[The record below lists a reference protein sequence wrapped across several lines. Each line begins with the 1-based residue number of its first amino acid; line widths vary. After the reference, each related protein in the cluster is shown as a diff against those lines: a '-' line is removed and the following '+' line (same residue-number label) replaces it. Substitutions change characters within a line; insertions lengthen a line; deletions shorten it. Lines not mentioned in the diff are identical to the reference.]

1 MKRERDLR
9 RLAATLILVLGCGLA
24 AAALAQATPGDDVN
38 WQKARQLLQK
48 EQSGQA
54 LSAEDKAYLDH
65 AKEVRQ
71 RMIRSG
77 QRPPDA
83 QSRPAGMGPQ
93 SRPAPSTKP
102 TGLVPL
108 DQMTAQEKYKGEDGG
123 LYGGGSN
130 APPEAHRKAAE
141 AALAKVAPLDAQGKP
156 AADGKIVLLSMGM
169 SNTTQEFSRFVELA
183 RADKDISPKLVIVDG
198 AQGGQDAAR
207 WSDAALPA
215 WAVAEKRLQAA
226 GVTDQ
231 QVQVMWVKHARI
243 QPAKY
248 GEYPKHAEE
257 LKGHFLASLQLA
269 KARYLN
275 LRVAYL
281 SSRIYAGYAATPL
294 NPEPYAY
301 ESAFVVR
308 SLILDQTKGDAN
320 LNCDPARGAVK
331 APLLLWGPYLWADG
345 LTPRKSD
352 GLVWRPEDLG
362 PDGTHPSPTS
372 GRQKVGE
379 LLLKFF
385 KTDPLAKGWYLGGSS
400 GGREENK

>member
-1 MKRERDLR
+1 MR
-9 RLAATLILVLGCGLA
+9 RADTVNRWAVVLFLVFGSSLAAV
-24 AAALAQATPGDDVN
+24 ALAQSRPGDDVD
-38 WQKARQLLQK
+38 WTKAQRLLQR
-48 EQSGQA
+48 ERSGET

-71 RMIRSG
+71 KMIRDG
-77 QRPPDA
+77 QPPPGA
-83 QSRPAGMGPQ
+83 QCRPAGMGPG

-108 DQMTAQEKYKGEDGG
+108 DQMTAQDKYKGEDGG
-123 LYGGGSN
+123 LYGGGAN

-141 AALAKVAPLDAQGKP
+141 AALAKITPLDSAGKP
-156 AADGKIVLLSMGM
+156 AANGKIVLLSMGM
-169 SNTTQEFSRFVELA
+169 SNTTQEFSRFVEMA
-183 RADKDISPKLVIVDG
+183 RSDKGISPKLVLVDG

-207 WSDAALPA
+207 WSDGNLPA
-215 WAVAEKRLQAA
+215 WKTMEDRLRAA
-226 GVTDQ
+226 GVTDP

-243 QPAKY
+243 QPARF
-248 GEYPKHAEE
+248 GDYPKHTEE

-269 KARYLN
+269 RERFPN

-281 SSRIYAGYAATPL
+281 SSRIYAGYASTAL

-301 ESAFVVR
+301 ESALVVR
-308 SLILDQTKGDAN
+308 SLILGQIKGDAN
-320 LNCDPARGAVK
+320 VNCDPARGAVK

-352 GLVWRPEDLG
+352 GLIWKPQDLG

-372 GRQKVGE
+372 GRQKVAE

-385 KTDPLAKGWYLGGSS
+385 KTDDLAKGWFLGG
-400 GGREENK
+400 K

>member
-1 MKRERDLR
+1 MNRAGYAA
-9 RLAATLILVLGCGLA
+9 RLAVVLMLATGCGLA
-24 AAALAQATPGDDVN
+24 GVAVAQSRPGDEVD
-38 WQKARQLLQK
+38 WQKAQRLLQR
-48 EQSGQA
+48 ERSGQT
-54 LSAEDKAYLDH
+54 LTAEEKAYLDH

-71 RMIRSG
+71 RMIRAG
-77 QRPPDA
+77 QTPPGA
-83 QSRPAGMGPQ
+83 QSRPAGQGPQ
-93 SRPAPSTKP
+93 LRPAPSTKP

-108 DQMTAQEKYKGEDGG
+108 DQMTAQDKYKGQDGG
-123 LYGGGSN
+123 LYGAGSN
-130 APPEAHRKAAE
+130 TPPEAHRKAAE
-141 AALAKVAPLDAQGKP
+141 AALAKVVPLDAQGKP
-156 AADGKIVLLSMGM
+156 AEGGKIVLLSMGM
-169 SNTTQEFSRFVELA
+169 SNTTQEFSWFMELA
-183 RADKDISPKLVIVDG
+183 RADKDKSPKVVLVDG

-207 WSDAALPA
+207 WSDAGLPA
-215 WAVAEKRLQAA
+215 WKTMEDRIRAA

-231 QVQVMWVKHARI
+231 QVQVMWLKHARI
-243 QPAKY
+243 QAAKY

-269 KARYLN
+269 KSRFPN

-281 SSRIYAGYAATPL
+281 SSRIYAGYASTPL

-301 ESAFVVR
+301 ESAFAVR
-308 SLILDQTKGDAN
+308 SLIQDQIKGDAN

-362 PDGTHPSPTS
+362 PDGTHPSPAS
-372 GRQKVGE
+372 GRQKVAE

-385 KTDPLAKGWYLGGSS
+385 KTSPLAKGWFLGSR
-400 GGREENK
+400 GG